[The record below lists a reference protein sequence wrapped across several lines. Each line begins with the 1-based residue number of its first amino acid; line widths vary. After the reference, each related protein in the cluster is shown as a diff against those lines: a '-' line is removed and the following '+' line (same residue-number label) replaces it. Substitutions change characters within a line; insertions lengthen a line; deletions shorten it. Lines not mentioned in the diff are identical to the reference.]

1 MILAFDTSECGMLRI
16 LLASRRGEVRKFRI
30 RSREF
35 HSETLLLEISRLLKK
50 EKVSLSRLSRIVVVR
65 GPGKFSSLRVGI
77 TCANAL
83 AWSLNISA
91 VGITKGEF
99 DSISAGKNILNA
111 AGFSKKFHIVTPEY
125 GKEPNITRPQTPIFL
140 G

>member
-1 MILAFDTSECGMLRI
+1 MILAFDTSEGGMLRI
-16 LLASRRGEVRKFRI
+16 LFASRRGRVRKFCV

-35 HSETLLLEISRLLKK
+35 HSETLLFEISRLLKK
-50 EKVSLSRLSRIVVVR
+50 ETVPLSRLSRIVVVQ
-65 GPGKFSSLRVGI
+65 GPGKFSSLRIGI

-91 VGITKGEF
+91 VGVTKGEF
-99 DSISAGKNILNA
+99 DAVAAGKNIFSA
-111 AGFSKKFHIVTPEY
+111 AGFSKKFHVVTPEY
-125 GKEPNITRPQTPIFL
+125 GKEPNITQQQKPIFS